1 MSTISS
7 RSIYIFLH
15 CLNSIFV
22 SKERC
27 LIPLVREREGAGEEG
42 EYIKLVYF
50 HCLNLQ
56 WINRVFPLYSV
67 IFIYTI
73 VYLM

>member
-1 MSTISS
+1 M
-7 RSIYIFLH
+7 F
-15 CLNSIFV
+15 NSI
-22 SKERC
+22 SEGE
-27 LIPLVREREGAGEEG
+27 RERAGAGEEG
-42 EYIKLVYF
+42 EYIKLAYF

-67 IFIYTI
+67 LFIYTI

>member
-1 MSTISS
+1 MA
-7 RSIYIFLH
+7 
-15 CLNSIFV
+15 
-22 SKERC
+22 KERC
-27 LIPLVREREGAGEEG
+27 LIPLARERERATGEEG
-42 EYIKLVYF
+42 EYIKLAYF

-67 IFIYTI
+67 LFIYTI